1 MLTVV
6 LPDTSEVGL
15 VRDLRWHFMWEDDI
29 ILLKNLG
36 GKFAKSVPL
45 FLELFT
51 AFGSGCVNTEND
63 GLLLIRVSERVKNS
77 VSFTLIV

>member
-15 VRDLRWHFMWEDDI
+15 VRNLRGHLVREDDVV
-29 ILLKNLG
+29 LLKDLG
-36 GKFAKSVPL
+36 GKFAKSVPF

-51 AFGSGCVNTEND
+51 AFGGGCVNTEND
-63 GLLLIRVSERVKNS
+63 GLLLVSVGERVKDS